1 PQQIPAGRQY
11 RGHGYLKGHG
21 PRLIRTWTLDD
32 TAVRALPPSVWADTT
47 PPDPGRGGRHLHL
60 VKPTPQASAEADPP
74 VPAGGVALP
83 DAETAVLAAVRTAA
97 GPVRQKQ
104 LVDVCGLTKGTVS
117 KTVTK
122 LLAAGLLTR
131 TPDGTLT
138 TSAGEVSA

>member
-1 PQQIPAGRQY
+1 APQQIPAGRQY

-32 TAVRALPPSVWADTT
+32 TAVQALPVSVWHADTT
-47 PPDPGRGGRHLHL
+47 PPAPDRGGRHLHL
-60 VKPTPQASAEADPP
+60 VKPTPPASAEADPP
-74 VPAGGVALP
+74 APAGGVAHT

-122 LLAAGLLTR
+122 LLAA
-131 TPDGTLT
+131 
-138 TSAGEVSA
+138 